1 MCVLIKSFSHDI
13 LAYAEWTPRVKREK
27 VNRHLCRTLE
37 NMRADGVIDFK
48 QWSQWD
54 GILYGI
60 AQYIRTGR
68 ASVEIEN
75 KINALSGY
83 GFIKLIIKMWL
94 DGATCP
100 GDAWDWLRNK
110 GHNLDKLIK

>member
-110 GHNLDKLIK
+110 GHNLDKLIR